1 MWGNVNSLLI
11 QSDSGRL
18 WQACLERIS
27 REVSRAAF
35 AAWFAPL
42 KMGDWDENEVLQIL
56 APTLIAKEFVHTHH
70 KGLLE
75 RVFRDELGG
84 DIQLRIVLD
93 PDASSEPLLRG
104 LSPRKA
110 PTPGTRL
117 VSPRQEI
124 EAEAIRREAARLAPR
139 MTFDS
144 FVEGDCNRLA
154 LAVAR
159 QVAEQPGGARANP
172 FLLVGGTGLGKT
184 HLMSAIGQFV
194 LGHDVARK
202 VVYRTPEEFARE
214 YLEVA
219 RKGDLKAFHNI
230 YRDASVLLLDD
241 IQFFGGE
248 VDKPRF
254 REQMVY
260 VMSVLQSQR
269 KQIVLTCDRPP
280 SEVQHFD
287 KQILRHIE
295 SGFVADLNAPDQDTR
310 LAILRRK
317 AQEGGWNVTPDVLE
331 IIAEQFTGNVRQ
343 LEGALLKLCA
353 FSDMCGGRV
362 DRATAEAVF
371 RDALRNR
378 RNASSPGAIAQSV
391 ADAFQIDIALMRSR
405 TRKRPVVAARQMA
418 MLLIHELTDNTLHS
432 IGVLFGRD
440 YSTVT
445 HSIEAARES
454 LARDPETAQT
464 LQTVR
469 ARFKG

>member
-1 MWGNVNSLLI
+1 MNSLLI
-11 QSDSGRL
+11 HSESDRL
-18 WQACLERIS
+18 WQVSLERIS

-42 KMGDWDENEVLQIL
+42 RMGEWSDDGLLQIL

-70 KGLLE
+70 KSTIEKALRE
-75 RVFRDELGG
+75 ELGAEV
-84 DIQLRIVLD
+84 QVRILLD
-93 PDASSEPLLRG
+93 PDASAEPILRTPA
-104 LSPRKA
+104 PRKA
-110 PTPGTRL
+110 PDPMLRL
-117 VSPRQEI
+117 VSPRQEAQ
-124 EAEAIRREAARLAPR
+124 AESVRREAARLAPR

-144 FVEGDCNRLA
+144 FVEGECNRLA
-154 LAVAR
+154 LAVAN
-159 QVAEQPGGARANP
+159 QVAENPGAGRANP
-172 FLLVGGTGLGKT
+172 LLLVGSTGLGKT
-184 HLMSAIGQFV
+184 HLMTAIGHFV
-194 LGHDVARK
+194 LGHDVASK
-202 VVYRTPEEFARE
+202 VVYRTSEEFARE

-260 VMSVLQSQR
+260 VMSVLQAQR
-269 KQIVLTCDRPP
+269 KQIILTCDRPP

-287 KQILRHIE
+287 RQILRQIE
-295 SGFVADLNAPDQDTR
+295 SGFVADLNAPDQETR

-317 AQEGGWNVTPDVLE
+317 AMEGGWHVTGDVLGL
-331 IIAEQFTGNVRQ
+331 IAEQFTGNVRQ

-362 DRATAEAVF
+362 DRSTAEAVF
-371 RDALRNR
+371 RDAVRNR
-378 RNASSPGAIAQSV
+378 KNSASPGAIAQSV
-391 ADAFQIDIALMRSR
+391 ADAFQIDLALMRSR
-405 TRKRPVVAARQMA
+405 TRKRPVVHARQLA

-445 HSIEAARES
+445 HSLEAARES
-454 LARDPETAQT
+454 LSSDPELTQT
-464 LQTVR
+464 FQALR
-469 ARFKG
+469 ARFRS

>member
-1 MWGNVNSLLI
+1 MNSLLI
-11 QSDSGRL
+11 QSDSSRL
-18 WQACLERIS
+18 WQACLDRVS

-42 KMGDWDENEVLQIL
+42 RLGEWEGDSLQVM
-56 APTLIAKEFVHTHH
+56 APTLIAKEFVHAHH
-70 KGLLE
+70 KGLIE
-75 RVFRDELGG
+75 RILREEIGG
-84 DIQLRIVLD
+84 DVQIRIVLD
-93 PDASSEPLLRG
+93 PNGMADIPAGSLV
-104 LSPRKA
+104 PRIPVA
-110 PTPGTRL
+110 RTITA
-117 VSPRQEI
+117 RQEVQ
-124 EAEAIRREAARLAPR
+124 AEGVRREAARLAPR
-139 MTFDS
+139 MNFES
-144 FVEGDCNRLA
+144 FVEGECNSLA

-159 QVAEQPGGARANP
+159 QVAEFPGGGRANP
-172 FLLVGGTGLGKT
+172 LLLVGSTGLGKT
-184 HLMSAIGQFV
+184 HLMNAIGHFV
-194 LGHDVARK
+194 LAHDVARK
-202 VVYRTPEEFARE
+202 VVYRTSEEFARE

-280 SEVQHFD
+280 AEVQHFD

-317 AQEGGWNVTPDVLE
+317 AHEGGWHITPDVLE
-331 IIAEQFTGNVRQ
+331 LIAEQFTGNVRQ

-362 DRATAEAVF
+362 DRSTAEAVF
-371 RDALRNR
+371 KDALRNR
-378 RNASSPGAIAQSV
+378 RNQASPGAIAQAV
-391 ADAFQIDIALMRSR
+391 ADAFQIDLALMRSR
-405 TRKRPVVAARQMA
+405 TRKRPVVVARQLA

-445 HSIEAARES
+445 HSLEAAREILS
-454 LARDPETAQT
+454 TDPMIADHCKA
-464 LQTVR
+464 VR

>member
-1 MWGNVNSLLI
+1 MNSLLI
-11 QSDSGRL
+11 QAESSRL
-18 WQACLERIS
+18 WQSCLDRVT

-42 KMGDWDENEVLQIL
+42 KMGEWEDGVLQIL
-56 APTLIAKEFVHTHH
+56 APTLIAKEFVHAHH

-75 RVFRDELGG
+75 RVLREEVGG
-84 DIQLRIVLD
+84 EVQVRIVLD
-93 PDASSEPLLRG
+93 PEGPSEPILRG
-104 LSPRKA
+104 PAPQRAPSPL
-110 PTPGTRL
+110 RL
-117 VSPRQEI
+117 VSPKQEMQ
-124 EAEAIRREAARLAPR
+124 AEGIRREASRLAPR
-139 MTFDS
+139 MTLES

-172 FLLVGGTGLGKT
+172 LLLVGGTGLGKT
-184 HLMSAIGQFV
+184 HLMTAIGHFV

-202 VVYRTPEEFARE
+202 VVYRTSEEFARE

-269 KQIVLTCDRPP
+269 KQIILTCDRPP

-287 KQILRHIE
+287 RQILRHIE
-295 SGFVADLNAPDQDTR
+295 SGFAADLGTPDQDTR

-317 AQEGGWNVTPDVLE
+317 AVEGGWNVTPDVLE
-331 IIAEQFTGNVRQ
+331 LIADQFTGNVRQ

-371 RDALRNR
+371 KDALRNR
-378 RNASSPGAIAQSV
+378 RNQASPGAIAQAV
-391 ADAFQIDIALMRSR
+391 ADAFQIDLALMRSR
-405 TRKRPVVAARQMA
+405 TRKRPVVVARHLA

-445 HSIEAARES
+445 HSLEAARES
-454 LARDPETAQT
+454 LARDPETARTFQE
-464 LQTVR
+464 LR
-469 ARFKG
+469 ARHRP

>member
-1 MWGNVNSLLI
+1 
-11 QSDSGRL
+11 
-18 WQACLERIS
+18 
-27 REVSRAAF
+27 
-35 AAWFAPL
+35 
-42 KMGDWDENEVLQIL
+42 
-56 APTLIAKEFVHTHH
+56 
-70 KGLLE
+70 
-75 RVFRDELGG
+75 
-84 DIQLRIVLD
+84 
-93 PDASSEPLLRG
+93 
-104 LSPRKA
+104 
-110 PTPGTRL
+110 
-117 VSPRQEI
+117 
-124 EAEAIRREAARLAPR
+124 
-139 MTFDS
+139 
-144 FVEGDCNRLA
+144 
-154 LAVAR
+154 
-159 QVAEQPGGARANP
+159 VAEQPGGARANP

-202 VVYRTPEEFARE
+202 VVYRTSEEFARE

-295 SGFVADLNAPDQDTR
+295 SGFVADLDAPDHDTR
-310 LAILRRK
+310 LAILGRK
-317 AQEGGWNVTPDVLE
+317 ALEGGWNVTPDVLA

-353 FSDMCGGRV
+353 FSDMCGGKV

-371 RDALRNR
+371 RDVLRNR
-378 RNASSPGAIAQSV
+378 RNAASPGAIAQSV

-454 LARDPETAQT
+454 LAREPETAQT
-464 LQTVR
+464 LQSVR

>member
-1 MWGNVNSLLI
+1 MNSLLI
-11 QSDSGRL
+11 QSDSSRL
-18 WQACLERIS
+18 WQACLERVS

-42 KMGDWDENEVLQIL
+42 RLGDWEGDCLQVM
-56 APTLIAKEFVHTHH
+56 APTLIAKEFVHAHH
-70 KGLLE
+70 KGLIEKILRE
-75 RVFRDELGG
+75 EIGGEVQVRV
-84 DIQLRIVLD
+84 VLD
-93 PDASSEPLLRG
+93 PNG
-104 LSPRKA
+104 LADIPSGSLVPRIPVA
-110 PTPGTRL
+110 RSL
-117 VSPRQEI
+117 SARQEVQ
-124 EAEAIRREAARLAPR
+124 AEGVRREAARLAPR
-139 MTFDS
+139 MNFES
-144 FVEGDCNRLA
+144 FVEGECNRLA
-154 LAVAR
+154 LAVAH
-159 QVAEQPGGARANP
+159 QVAEFPGGVRANP
-172 FLLVGGTGLGKT
+172 LLLVGSTGLGKT
-184 HLMSAIGQFV
+184 HLMNAIGHFV
-194 LGHDVARK
+194 LAHDVARK
-202 VVYRTPEEFARE
+202 VVYRTSEEFARE

-295 SGFVADLNAPDQDTR
+295 SGFVVDLNAPDQETR

-317 AQEGGWNVTPDVLE
+317 ALEGGWHITPDVLDL
-331 IIAEQFTGNVRQ
+331 IAEQFSGNVRQ

-371 RDALRNR
+371 KDALRNR
-378 RNASSPGAIAQSV
+378 RNQASPGAIAQAV
-391 ADAFQIDIALMRSR
+391 ADAFQIDLALMRSR
-405 TRKRPVVAARQMA
+405 TRKRPVVVARQLA

-445 HSIEAARES
+445 HSLEAAREI
-454 LARDPETAQT
+454 LAIDPLIAESCK
-464 LQTVR
+464 TVR
-469 ARFKG
+469 SRFRG

>member
-1 MWGNVNSLLI
+1 MNSLLI
-11 QSDSGRL
+11 QSDSSRL
-18 WQACLERIS
+18 WQACLERVS
-27 REVSRAAF
+27 REVSRAAY

-42 KMGDWDENEVLQIL
+42 KLGEWEGESLQVL
-56 APTLIAKEFVHTHH
+56 APTLIAKEFVHAHH
-70 KGLLE
+70 KGLIE
-75 RVFRDELGG
+75 RVLREEIGG
-84 DIQLRIVLD
+84 EVQVRIVLD
-93 PDASSEPLLRG
+93 PDGLADVPVSIPQTPVLRVPVART
-104 LSPRKA
+104 LTA
-110 PTPGTRL
+110 
-117 VSPRQEI
+117 RQEAQ
-124 EAEAIRREAARLAPR
+124 AEGVRREAARLAPR

-159 QVAEQPGGARANP
+159 QVAEFPGGVRANP
-172 FLLVGGTGLGKT
+172 LLLVGGTGLGKT
-184 HLMSAIGQFV
+184 HLMNAVGHFV

-202 VVYRTPEEFARE
+202 VVYRTSEEFARE

-280 SEVQHFD
+280 AEVQHFD

-295 SGFVADLNAPDQDTR
+295 SGFVVDLNAPDQETR

-317 AQEGGWNVTPDVLE
+317 AQEGGWHITPDVLE
-331 IIAEQFTGNVRQ
+331 LIADQFTGNVRQ

-353 FSDMCGGRV
+353 FSDMCGGKV
-362 DRATAEAVF
+362 DRSTAEAVF
-371 RDALRNR
+371 KDALRNR
-378 RNASSPGAIAQSV
+378 RNQASPGAIAQAV
-391 ADAFQIDIALMRSR
+391 ADAFQIDLALMRSR
-405 TRKRPVVAARQMA
+405 TRKRPVVVARQLA

-445 HSIEAARES
+445 HSLDAARETLS
-454 LARDPETAQT
+454 VEPEIAQAF
-464 LQTVR
+464 QTVKT
-469 ARFKG
+469 RFRG

>member
-1 MWGNVNSLLI
+1 MNSLLI
-11 QSDSGRL
+11 QSDSSRL
-18 WQACLERIS
+18 WQVCLERVS
-27 REVSRAAF
+27 REVSRAAY

-42 KMGDWDENEVLQIL
+42 RLGDWEGDCLQVM
-56 APTLIAKEFVHTHH
+56 APTLIAKEFVHAHH
-70 KGLLE
+70 KGLIE
-75 RVFRDELGG
+75 RVLREEIGG
-84 DIQLRIVLD
+84 EVQVRIVLD
-93 PDASSEPLLRG
+93 PNG
-104 LSPRKA
+104 LADIPTGSLTPRIPVA
-110 PTPGTRL
+110 RAL
-117 VSPRQEI
+117 SARQEVQ
-124 EAEAIRREAARLAPR
+124 AEGVRREAARLAPR
-139 MTFDS
+139 MNFES
-144 FVEGDCNRLA
+144 FVEGECNRLA

-159 QVAEQPGGARANP
+159 QVAEFPGGVRANP
-172 FLLVGGTGLGKT
+172 LLLVGSTGLGKT
-184 HLMSAIGQFV
+184 HLMNAIGHFA
-194 LGHDVARK
+194 LAHDVARK
-202 VVYRTPEEFARE
+202 VVYRTSEEFARE

-295 SGFVADLNAPDQDTR
+295 SGFVVDLNAPDQETR

-317 AQEGGWNVTPDVLE
+317 AQEGGWHITPDVLE
-331 IIAEQFTGNVRQ
+331 LIAEQFSGNVRQ

-371 RDALRNR
+371 KDALRNR
-378 RNASSPGAIAQSV
+378 RNQASPGAIAQAV
-391 ADAFQIDIALMRSR
+391 ADAFQIDLALMRSR
-405 TRKRPVVAARQMA
+405 TRKRPVVVARQLA

-445 HSIEAARES
+445 HSLEAAREI
-454 LARDPETAQT
+454 LATDPLIAESCKA
-464 LQTVR
+464 VR
-469 ARFKG
+469 SRFRG

>member
-1 MWGNVNSLLI
+1 MNSLLI
-11 QSDSGRL
+11 QSDSSRL
-18 WQACLERIS
+18 WQACLERVS

-42 KMGDWDENEVLQIL
+42 KLGEWEGDVLQVL
-56 APTLIAKEFVHTHH
+56 APTLIAKEFVHQHH
-70 KGLLE
+70 KPLIE
-75 RVFRDELGG
+75 RILREEIGG
-84 DIQLRIVLD
+84 EVVVRIVLD
-93 PDASSEPLLRG
+93 PNGMADVPVSRG
-104 LSPRKA
+104 LGA
-110 PTPGTRL
+110 PVHRVPVARTI
-117 VSPRQEI
+117 SARQEVQ
-124 EAEAIRREAARLAPR
+124 AEGVRREAARLAPR
-139 MTFDS
+139 MNFES
-144 FVEGDCNRLA
+144 FVEGECNRLA

-159 QVAEQPGGARANP
+159 QVAEFPGGGRANP
-172 FLLVGGTGLGKT
+172 LLLVGGTGLGKT
-184 HLMSAIGQFV
+184 HLMTAVGHFV
-194 LGHDVARK
+194 LAHDVARK
-202 VVYRTPEEFARE
+202 VVYRTSEEFARE

-219 RKGDLKAFHNI
+219 RKGDLRAFHNI

-269 KQIVLTCDRPP
+269 KQIILTCDRPP

-287 KQILRHIE
+287 KQILRQIE
-295 SGFVADLNAPDQDTR
+295 SGFVVDLNAPDQDTR

-317 AQEGGWNVTPDVLE
+317 ALEGGWHITPDVLE
-331 IIAEQFTGNVRQ
+331 LIAEQFSGNVRQ

-362 DRATAEAVF
+362 DRSTAEAVF
-371 RDALRNR
+371 KDALRNR
-378 RNASSPGAIAQSV
+378 RNLASPGAIAQAV
-391 ADAFQIDIALMRSR
+391 ADSFQIDLALMRSR
-405 TRKRPVVAARQMA
+405 TRKRPVVVARQLA

-445 HSIEAARES
+445 HSLEAARETM
-454 LARDPETAQT
+454 ATDPEIAETCKA
-464 LQTVR
+464 VK
-469 ARFKG
+469 ARFKS

>member
-1 MWGNVNSLLI
+1 MNSLLI
-11 QSDSGRL
+11 QSDSSRL
-18 WQACLERIS
+18 WQACLERVS

-42 KMGDWDENEVLQIL
+42 RLGEWEGETLQVM
-56 APTLIAKEFVHTHH
+56 APTLIAKEFVHAHH
-70 KGLLE
+70 KGLIE
-75 RVFRDELGG
+75 RILREEIGG
-84 DIQLRIVLD
+84 EVQIRIVLD
-93 PDASSEPLLRG
+93 PDGMADIPTGSLV
-104 LSPRKA
+104 PRIPVA
-110 PTPGTRL
+110 R
-117 VSPRQEI
+117 SISARQEVQ
-124 EAEAIRREAARLAPR
+124 AEGVRREAARLAPR
-139 MTFDS
+139 MNFES
-144 FVEGDCNRLA
+144 FVEGECNSLA

-159 QVAEQPGGARANP
+159 QVAEFPGGVRANP
-172 FLLVGGTGLGKT
+172 LLLVGSTGLGKT
-184 HLMSAIGQFV
+184 HLMNAIGHFV
-194 LGHDVARK
+194 LAHDVARK
-202 VVYRTPEEFARE
+202 VVYRTSEEFARE

-280 SEVQHFD
+280 AEVQHFD

-317 AQEGGWNVTPDVLE
+317 AHEGGWYITPDVLE
-331 IIAEQFTGNVRQ
+331 LIAEQFTGNVRQ

-362 DRATAEAVF
+362 DRSTAEAVF
-371 RDALRNR
+371 KDALRNR
-378 RNASSPGAIAQSV
+378 RNQASPGAIAQAV
-391 ADAFQIDIALMRSR
+391 ADAFQIDLALMRSR
-405 TRKRPVVAARQMA
+405 TRKRPVVVARQLA

-445 HSIEAARES
+445 HSLEAAREI
-454 LARDPETAQT
+454 LATDPLIVENCKA
-464 LQTVR
+464 VR
-469 ARFKG
+469 SRFKG